1 VIFNFN
7 YAESPGPVTQTLS
20 IENSIVYNDGG
31 SSLIWSANSANV
43 GVSYSLVQGGWA
55 GVGNLN
61 ANPHF
66 VSRGVW
72 SIEGEWI
79 DAGSDYG
86 LQAISPAVDAG
97 SNGLIPADAADVDR
111 DGNASETHPIDLA
124 EQSRVANGQVDMGAY
139 ERGGPTPGPGPDP
152 GPAWVEITTFGITF
166 DVPYGVT
173 SPVTLN
179 GAYSH
184 EIETNFEA
192 EVKLEVTATSVA
204 GGTWTAWFD
213 PDPGTVG
220 PGSTMISWRVKGE
233 NVAVNLLT
241 PGATDVEV
249 AEVKVLVRPAP

>member
-1 VIFNFN
+1 
-7 YAESPGPVTQTLS
+7 
-20 IENSIVYNDGG
+20 
-31 SSLIWSANSANV
+31 
-43 GVSYSLVQGGWA
+43 
-55 GVGNLN
+55 
-61 ANPHF
+61 
-66 VSRGVW
+66 
-72 SIEGEWI
+72 
-79 DAGSDYG
+79 
-86 LQAISPAVDAG
+86 
-97 SNGLIPADAADVDR
+97 
-111 DGNASETHPIDLA
+111 
-124 EQSRVANGQVDMGAY
+124 
-139 ERGGPTPGPGPDP
+139 
-152 GPAWVEITTFGITF
+152 VEITTFGITF